1 MSSGYRIL
9 DRADTVESFD
19 ETNAF
24 ALDVLV
30 GLSDARKSL
39 PSKYLY
45 DAKGSRLFHEITHLK
60 EYYPTDCEIEILET
74 QFAQIGSYVK
84 GKPFNLVELGAA
96 YGRKARILM
105 QKLVKQGLEF
115 QYVPIDISEGAMKEL
130 VANVHK
136 ALPNLEVCGL
146 VSDYF
151 QGLKWLN
158 NRYERKNFVIFLGS
172 SIGNFTRAQSRFFLR
187 NVWSALKDG
196 DNVMVGFDLKKD
208 IELLL
213 DAYNDSKGITA
224 EFNINLLRRINNEL
238 GGEFD
243 TNKFRFFCTYDVFS
257 GAMESYLVSL
267 KKQVVYIDKIG
278 LSFSFEPWEPIHTEY
293 SYKYLVSDI
302 ETLAVETGFLV
313 EEHLF
318 DSKRFFTDS
327 IWHVNKP
334 GANGLSNGD
343 KKPVE

>member
-9 DRADTVESFD
+9 DRTDTVESFD

-30 GLSDARKSL
+30 GLSDSRKTL

-45 DAKGSRLFHEITHLK
+45 DERGSGLFHDITHLD
-60 EYYPTDCEIEILET
+60 EYYPTNCEIEILET
-74 QFAQIGSYVK
+74 RSAQIGSQVNDE
-84 GKPFNLVELGAA
+84 PFNLVELGAA
-96 YGRKARILM
+96 YGRKATILM
-105 QKLVKQGLEF
+105 KKLIEQGLEF

-130 VANVHK
+130 VSNVSNE
-136 ALPNLEVCGL
+136 LPNLEVCGL

-151 QGLKWLN
+151 QGLRWLN
-158 NRYERKNFVIFLGS
+158 NRHERKNLVIFLGS
-172 SIGNFTRAQSRFFLR
+172 SIGNFTRAHSRFFLR
-187 NVWSALKDG
+187 NAWSSLKDG
-196 DNVMVGFDLKKD
+196 DKVMVGFDLKKD

-213 DAYNDSKGITA
+213 DAYNDSQGKTA
-224 EFNINLLRRINNEL
+224 EFNMNLLQRINKEL

-243 TNKFRFFCTYDVFS
+243 TSKFRFFCTYDVFS

-267 KKQVVYIDKIG
+267 EKQVVYIDKIG

-293 SYKYLVSDI
+293 SYKYLISDI
-302 ETLAVETGFLV
+302 ETLAIETGFLV

-318 DSKRFFTDS
+318 DSKRFFADS
-327 IWHVNKP
+327 IWHVHKP
-334 GANGLSNGD
+334 GSGNGRGSNT
-343 KKPVE
+343 